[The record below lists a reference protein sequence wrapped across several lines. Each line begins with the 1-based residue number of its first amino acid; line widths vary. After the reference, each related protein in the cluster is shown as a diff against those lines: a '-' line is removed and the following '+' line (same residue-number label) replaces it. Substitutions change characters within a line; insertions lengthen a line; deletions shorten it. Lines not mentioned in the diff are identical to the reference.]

1 MHRDETII
9 TDLCLTI
16 KADTLTR
23 IIHISNSIFYV
34 STFSYTKIKQE
45 ADFDNPR
52 VLLSPVVSI
61 AYTHCDPLLKHCL
74 VRRCKWVLVTQFLT
88 CFC

>member
-45 ADFDNPR
+45 ADFDNPPR
-52 VLLSPVVSI
+52 SSESYSKQCL
-61 AYTHCDPLLKHCL
+61 YTL
-74 VRRCKWVLVTQFLT
+74 
-88 CFC
+88 